1 MSLYFEIDVFTA
13 SHSCY
18 ANEVLDNLPGGE
30 LISYRFFR
38 ESCIEKN
45 GVFIKDLRIFKN
57 RKLKNIVIVD
67 NAPHSFAY

>member
-1 MSLYFEIDVFTA
+1 MAKHFEVVVFTA

-18 ANEVLDNLPGGE
+18 ANVVLNNLPGGSV
-30 LISYRFFR
+30 ISHRLFR
-38 ESCIEKN
+38 ESCVEKD

-57 RKLKNIVIVD
+57 RDMKNIVIVD